1 MRGVMLMC
9 AMLLV
14 STAFAAPVPFAPT
27 AADAIPAAI
36 LGKGGK
42 PVGKSVAISPPIR
55 RRRATSRF
63 RPAAA
68 NTAPSF

>member
-14 STAFAAPVPFAPT
+14 STAFADPVPFAPT
-27 AADAIPAAI
+27 AADAVPAAI

-42 PVGKSVAISPPIR
+42 PVGRSVGYFAGESEDAGLSDDSGR
-55 RRRATSRF
+55 
-63 RPAAA
+63 
-68 NTAPSF
+68 